1 MSPPIR
7 DPRAGQDAPAVPHVI
22 ALVGLRGSGKSTVG
36 ALLAAELRRE
46 FVDLD
51 REIERLHAGARAE
64 EPVGNVPGALAAPR
78 ALCVGEILERE
89 GENAFREL
97 ESRALD
103 AVLARGQGLVLAC
116 GGGVVVRESNRQ
128 RLRAQTWVLW
138 LQAPVEELQRR
149 LRADATLRPPLT
161 GAGTLE
167 ELGALALQREAW
179 YREVAHVAV
188 RTEGLAPEQVAR
200 LLARSLPNPGL
211 EGAPR
216 PWP

>member
-36 ALLAAELRRE
+36 ALLATELRRE

-51 REIERLHAGARAE
+51 REIERLHAGVRAE
-64 EPVGNVPGALAAPR
+64 PPAGDAPGAPAAPR
-78 ALCVGEILERE
+78 ALSVGEILQRE
-89 GENAFREL
+89 GEHAFREL

-116 GGGVVVRESNRQ
+116 GGGVVVRETNRR

-138 LQAPVEELQRR
+138 LQAPVAELAQR
-149 LRADATLRPPLT
+149 LQADATLRPSLT

-167 ELGALALQREAW
+167 ELGALALEREPW
-179 YREVAHVAV
+179 YREIAHVAL
-188 RTEGLAPEQVAR
+188 RTEGLAPAQVAR
-200 LLARSLPNPGL
+200 LLAQSLPNPGL
-211 EGAPR
+211 EGGPLPR
-216 PWP
+216 P